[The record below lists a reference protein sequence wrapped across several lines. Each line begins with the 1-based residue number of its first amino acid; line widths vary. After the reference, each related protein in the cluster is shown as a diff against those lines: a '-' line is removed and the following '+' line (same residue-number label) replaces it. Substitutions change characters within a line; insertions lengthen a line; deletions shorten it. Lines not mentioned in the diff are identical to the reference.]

1 MKNFDAE
8 TVGMLRD
15 MREVV
20 IRTDKHPD
28 SAVVI
33 WVVVAEGEVFVRS
46 VRGEKGRWYRDVAA
60 GSPATLDLVGR
71 QLPIR
76 PIPAADPISVNK
88 VSREYLRKYQ
98 SSSYAQEMVRADV
111 LPTTLRLEPR

>member
-1 MKNFDAE
+1 MTNFDAE
-8 TVGMLRD
+8 TVGVLRD

-20 IRTDKHPD
+20 IRTDQHPN

-46 VRGEKGRWYRDVAA
+46 FRGEKGRWYGDVAA

-71 QLPIR
+71 QLPAGIQCSSD
-76 PIPAADPISVNK
+76 PA
-88 VSREYLRKYQ
+88 
-98 SSSYAQEMVRADV
+98 
-111 LPTTLRLEPR
+111 